1 MAYQELQV
9 DVAKW
14 PCVEGFI
21 RGPLENLYFRDV
33 HDMLRLPIK
42 EVGINSGCNFANL
55 TFS

>member
-21 RGPLENLYFRDV
+21 RGPFENLYFRDV